1 MVNLIDKK
9 RWISRLDQ
17 LLPLLNVLL
26 FSLLVYF
33 FAYDTQQ
40 NIIWD
45 ENYHLTSAQRYIE
58 GVAHFEAHPPLGK
71 MLIAAGEMLTDTNAG
86 IDKHRLVFD
95 KYISGDDLPVGFSF
109 FGMRLMSTVFGFLS
123 CVAFYFITLRL
134 TRNTLYAMFLSSLF
148 IFENAFAVHFRAAHL
163 DAFQMLFVLLF
174 LLSIISYWL
183 GHKPVKSW
191 QYAWLGCLCGLAV
204 MVKVNAIVLAVFF
217 VFLFF
222 KETGYFYRLK
232 TVDLN
237 FFVQLLKK
245 ALSAFLGA
253 VAVVASIFYVSVLMT
268 DQLPEQTSPIY
279 TKDTTFMSPVYLE
292 YLQGT
297 RSLDIEVLGNAIAD
311 YYTFMKSEH
320 LGVATLDLD
329 SPIETGSPVWMWPLE
344 QRNINYRWDSANGYT
359 RYVQLAGNHLGWA
372 LGVLAISLALTFIAY
387 HRLSGL
393 KLTERGENIYQLLE
407 VFVVAYFA
415 FMALHWWLS
424 EQRVMYLYHYFI
436 GLLFSY
442 IVFLLVF
449 LLCTEISQ
457 RFSRQSF
464 KAVVILAVTLAGC
477 FYYVAPLTYSLPLDK
492 AACERQN
499 IIHQTVQCQ

>member
-9 RWISRLDQ
+9 RVISRLDQ
-17 LLPLLNVLL
+17 LLPLLNVLF
-26 FSLLVYF
+26 FSWLVYF

-71 MLIAAGEMLTDTNAG
+71 MLIAAGEMLAKTNAD

-123 CVAFYFITLRL
+123 CVVFYFIALRL

-163 DAFQMLFVLLF
+163 DAFQMFFVLLF
-174 LLSIISYWL
+174 LLNIISYWL
-183 GHKPVKSW
+183 SDKPVKSW
-191 QYAWLGCLCGLAV
+191 QYVWLGCLCGLAV
-204 MVKVNAIVLAVFF
+204 MVKVNAVVLAVFF

-222 KETGYFYRLK
+222 KETGYFFSKKSIGLS
-232 TVDLN
+232 
-237 FFVQLLKK
+237 FFTQLLRK

-253 VAVVASIFYVSVLMT
+253 LTVVSSVFYVSVLMT
-268 DQLPEQTSPIY
+268 DQLPDQSSPIY
-279 TKDTTFMSPVYLE
+279 TKDTTFMSPAYLE
-292 YLQGT
+292 YLEGT
-297 RSLDIEVLGNAIAD
+297 RSLDIEVLGTAIID

-329 SPIETGSPVWMWPLE
+329 SPIETGSSVWMWPFE

-372 LGVLAISLALTFIAY
+372 LGLLAISLALAFIIY

-393 KLTERGENIYQLLE
+393 KLTQRGENIYQLLE

-442 IVFLLVF
+442 IIFVLVF

-464 KAVVILAVTLAGC
+464 KAVVALAITIAGC

>member
-1 MVNLIDKK
+1 MVNLTDKK
-9 RWISRLDQ
+9 RLISGLDQ

-26 FSLLVYF
+26 FSWLVYF

-71 MLIAAGEMLTDTNAG
+71 MLIAAGEMLADKNAD

-95 KYISGDDLPVGFSF
+95 KYISGDDLPEGFSF

-123 CVAFYFITLRL
+123 CVVFYFIALRL
-134 TRNTLYAMFLSSLF
+134 TRKTLYAMFLSSLF

-163 DAFQMLFVLLF
+163 DAFQLFFVLLF
-174 LLSIISYWL
+174 LLNIITYWL
-183 GHKPVKSW
+183 SLKPVKSW
-191 QYAWLGCLCGLAV
+191 QYAWLGCLCGLAI
-204 MVKVNAIVLAVFF
+204 MVKVNAVVLAVFF
-217 VFLFF
+217 IFLFF
-222 KETGYFYRLK
+222 KESGYIYRIK
-232 TVDLN
+232 SIDLI
-237 FFVQLLKK
+237 FFAQLLKK

-253 VAVVASIFYVSVLMT
+253 AAVVTCVFYVSVLMT
-268 DQLPEQTSPIY
+268 DQLPDQSSPIY
-279 TKDTTFMSPVYLE
+279 TKDTTFMSPVYFE
-292 YLQGT
+292 YLQGK
-297 RSLDIEVLGNAIAD
+297 RALDIEVLSTAISD

-329 SPIETGSPVWMWPLE
+329 SPIETGSPVWMWPFE
-344 QRNINYRWDSANGYT
+344 QRNINYRWDSTNGST

-372 LGVLAISLALTFIAY
+372 FGLLAISLALAFIIY
-387 HRLSGL
+387 HRLFGL
-393 KLTERGENIYQLLE
+393 KLTEHGKNIYQLLE
-407 VFVVAYFA
+407 VFIVAYLA

-442 IVFLLVF
+442 IVFVLVF
-449 LLCTEISQ
+449 LLCAEISH
-457 RFSRQSF
+457 RFARQSY
-464 KAVVILAVTLAGC
+464 KTVVILAIAIAGC